1 MMKLPRVQSVI
12 IVALCILPKPIAA
25 EAVRTCYLPQEPP
38 YLEFE
43 AAKEFRDMFT
53 QDFEKYFVELRR
65 YFQCLEEQRTE
76 LLVQGQEIT
85 KRYNRVLNDQKLW
98 E

>member
-1 MMKLPRVQSVI
+1 MLKNLHAQT
-12 IVALCILPKPIAA
+12 IVFAALCLSPNPVTA
-25 EAVRTCYLPQEPP
+25 ETVRICYLPQEPP

-43 AAKEFRDMFT
+43 AAKEFREMFT
-53 QDFEKYFVELRR
+53 QDFEKYFIDLGI
-65 YFQCLEEQRTE
+65 YFRCLEEQRAE
-76 LLVQGQEIT
+76 LMKQGQEIT